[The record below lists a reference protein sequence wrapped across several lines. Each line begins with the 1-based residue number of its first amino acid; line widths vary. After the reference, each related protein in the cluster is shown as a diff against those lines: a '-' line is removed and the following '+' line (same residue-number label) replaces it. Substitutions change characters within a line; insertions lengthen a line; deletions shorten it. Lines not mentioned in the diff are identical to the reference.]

1 MRLSLQTRPPFDLA
15 LTARVLRRVPQNP
28 IDVVTNDGQWS
39 RVVVV
44 AAGARLLC
52 ARQHVGHVI
61 VDVETSEPAD
71 RRAIRALARRVLGL
85 AVDLGPFWA
94 QARRD
99 PGFQDIAR
107 RCAGL
112 KPQRFA
118 TLFETFANAICCQ
131 QLSLVAGLTVLGRLG
146 ARFGARVD
154 ASDRFG
160 APEAEQIAAA
170 SIGTLRAAGL
180 SATKARSLQALAR
193 LALDDL
199 ERELEALDN
208 ERARRL
214 LLALPGIGP
223 WSADYVLLRGLGRLD
238 VFPPGDVGASRA
250 LGRIL
255 GRELAAAEAP
265 AAAARFAPFQGMV
278 YFCMRGDALTRS
290 GDDATFERAGHAPV
304 G

>member
-1 MRLSLQTRPPFDLA
+1 MRLSMQTRPPFDLA

-44 AAGARLLC
+44 AGGAALLR
-52 ARQHVGHVI
+52 ARQQLDRIVI
-61 VDVETSEPAD
+61 DAETSEPAD
-71 RRAIRALARRVLGL
+71 RRALRALVHRVLGF
-85 AVDLGPFWA
+85 AVDLEPFWEK
-94 QARRD
+94 ARRD

-131 QLSLVAGLTVLGRLG
+131 QLSLIAGLTVLGRLG

-154 ASDRFG
+154 GGDRFG

-170 SIGTLRAAGL
+170 SVGTLRASGL
-180 SATKARSLQALAR
+180 SGTKARSLQALAR

-199 ERELEALDN
+199 ERELENLDN

-214 LLALPGIGP
+214 LLELPGIGP

-238 VFPPGDVGASRA
+238 IFPPGDVGASRA

-255 GRELAAAEAP
+255 GCDLAAAEAP

-290 GDDATFERAGHAPV
+290 GDDATFQRATHAPV